1 MNAWMVGLK
10 VILWVL
16 SSSWILKMLMSTS
29 IERIFFTYW
38 IPSWIST
45 THFFTLVNG
54 SPVSFFGSSRGKGD
68 PLSAL
73 LFILVVEVL
82 RRIMNRMEGG
92 PFMLNVDNLG
102 GKK

>member
-1 MNAWMVGLK
+1 
-10 VILWVL
+10 
-16 SSSWILKMLMSTS
+16 MLMSTS

-38 IPSWIST
+38 VPSSIST

-92 PFMLNVDNLG
+92 PVMLNVDNLG